1 MFIEEPQ
8 QLADEAVVGGNC
20 AIAYAGERFLA
31 VLLAKRCQD
40 VRVIG
45 MDSPREP
52 RNTPNHLPVRL
63 SSPDGRGNRGLT
75 SGDGVLGVTA
85 ARGVPE
91 TGASTPSS
99 PGRRSAR

>member
-31 VLLAKRCQD
+31 VLFAKRCQD

-45 MDSPREP
+45 MDSPCEP
-52 RNTPNHLPVRL
+52 HNML
-63 SSPDGRGNRGLT
+63 S
-75 SGDGVLGVTA
+75 TA
-85 ARGVPE
+85 ANCRCVLADMLYG
-91 TGASTPSS
+91 TKK
-99 PGRRSAR
+99 